1 NIPSTDLCATLLP
14 FLKWATKILLM
25 GTSRSLP
32 VLLPVID
39 GQRWSCHSC
48 GLCCR
53 TLVGHLT
60 AEERRRLD
68 GQGWA
73 QQLGVA
79 PYVKIGRGWA
89 LNKQPD
95 GACVFLDE
103 QNRCKIHAKFGEADK
118 PLACRIF
125 PFSVRP
131 VRGAWQA
138 SLRFDCPSVT
148 SSKGVALGGH
158 RGWLGE
164 LVGRIEHD
172 DESEDIADFHRGVR
186 ATVEELRTLTAR
198 LSRWLSD
205 GEKSMTDRLIGA
217 TRLTATLYGAK
228 LRKVRGPRFA
238 ELLDL
243 LLEALPRDCAT
254 RPELPTARQRAM
266 LRQYAFAHAEHVS
279 LAEMRSGLGGRW
291 AKRWQQLHSAKQF
304 LRGEGVVPNL
314 PGFDTQVTFAS
325 VEAVGPAVERG
336 EEIADLVRR
345 YLSARI
351 EGRTVF
357 GGGFYGWSVFAGL
370 GALWLL
376 TAATGWLA
384 RYHAAVERRTS
395 ISFEDFA
402 LALGI
407 VDRAA
412 TRLPALG
419 TMTEKARLSYLM
431 GDDGLARLMMAYAAL
446 EPVP

>member
-1 NIPSTDLCATLLP
+1 
-14 FLKWATKILLM
+14 M

-32 VLLPVID
+32 VILPVVD

-60 AEERRRLD
+60 DEERRRLD
-68 GQGWA
+68 EQGWA
-73 QQLGVA
+73 EQLRVA
-79 PYVKIGRGWA
+79 PYVKVGRGWA

-95 GACVFLDE
+95 GACVFLDD
-103 QNRCKIHAKFGEADK
+103 QNHCKIHAKFGEADK

-148 SSKGVALGGH
+148 ASKGQALGGH
-158 RGWLGE
+158 RSWLSE
-164 LVGRIEHD
+164 LVRRLDHRLDPNPTRQRGADVTD
-172 DESEDIADFHRGVR
+172 DDVADFQRGVH
-186 ATVEELRTLTAR
+186 ATAEELRTLTGR
-198 LSRWLSD
+198 LCRWLSNS
-205 GEKSMTDRLIGA
+205 ERPMTDRLFGA
-217 TRLTATLYGAK
+217 ARLTTTLYGAN
-228 LRKVRGPRFA
+228 LRKVRGPRFT

-243 LLEALPRDCAT
+243 LLDALPRECAT
-254 RPELPTARQRAM
+254 RPESPTARQRAM

-279 LAEMRSGLGGRW
+279 LREMRSGLGGRW
-291 AKRWQQLHSAKQF
+291 AKRWQQLNSAKRF
-304 LRGEGVVPNL
+304 LRGKGVVPNL
-314 PGFDTQVTFAS
+314 PGFDTQVTFES
-325 VEAVGPAVERG
+325 VEAVGYAVERG
-336 EEIADLVRR
+336 EEMADLVRR
-345 YLSARI
+345 YLTARI
-351 EGRTVF
+351 EGRSVF

-370 GALWLL
+370 GALWIS
-376 TAATGWLA
+376 TAAAGWLA

-395 ISFEDFA
+395 ISFENFA
-402 LALGI
+402 SALGI

-419 TMTEKARLSYLM
+419 TMTEKARVSYLM
-431 GDDGLARLMMAYAAL
+431 DDDGLARLVTAYAAL
-446 EPVP
+446 EATE

>member
-1 NIPSTDLCATLLP
+1 
-14 FLKWATKILLM
+14 M
-25 GTSRSLP
+25 GVSRSLP

-53 TLVGHLT
+53 SLVGHLT
-60 AEERRRLD
+60 DKERRRLD
-68 GQGWA
+68 EQGWV
-73 QQLGVA
+73 QQLGIA
-79 PYVKIGRGWA
+79 PYVKSGRRWA

-131 VRGAWQA
+131 VGEAWQA

-148 SSKGVALGGH
+148 SSKGKALEGH

-164 LVGRIEHD
+164 LAGQIQHG
-172 DESEDIADFHRGVR
+172 DESGEDLADFHRGVH
-186 ATVEELRTLTAR
+186 ATAEELRTLTAR
-198 LSRWLSD
+198 LSRWLSN
-205 GEKSMTDRLIGA
+205 GEKPMTDRLIGA
-217 TRLTATLYGAK
+217 ARLTATFYVAK

-254 RPELPTARQRAM
+254 RPEPPTARQRAM

-279 LAEMRSGLGGRW
+279 LMEMRSGLGGRW

-304 LRGEGVVPNL
+304 LRGEGLVPNL
-314 PGFDTQVTFAS
+314 PGFDTQVTFES
-325 VEAVGPAVERG
+325 VEAVGPVVERR
-336 EEIADLVRR
+336 EELADLMRR
-345 YLSARI
+345 YLTARI
-351 EGRTVF
+351 EGRTVY

-370 GALWLL
+370 GAMWLS
-376 TAATGWLA
+376 TAAAGWLA
-384 RYHAAVERRTS
+384 RYHAAAERRTS
-395 ISFEDFA
+395 ISFEDYA

-419 TMTEKARLSYLM
+419 TMTEKARVSYLM
-431 GDDGLARLMMAYAAL
+431 GDDGLARLMKAYAVL
-446 EPVP
+446 EQAP

>member
-1 NIPSTDLCATLLP
+1 MV
-14 FLKWATKILLM
+14 K
-25 GTSRSLP
+25 SLP
-32 VLLPVID
+32 VFLPVVD

-48 GLCCR
+48 GQCCR

-60 AEERRRLD
+60 DEERRRLD
-68 GQGWA
+68 EQDWA
-73 QQLGVA
+73 EQLGVA

-131 VRGAWQA
+131 AGPAWQA

-148 SSKGVALGGH
+148 SSKGQALGSH
-158 RGWLGE
+158 RGLLAE
-164 LVGRIEHD
+164 LVGQIKHG
-172 DESEDIADFHRGVR
+172 DESGEDLADFQRGLR
-186 ATVEELRTLTAR
+186 ATAEELRMLTAR
-198 LSRWLSD
+198 LSRWLSS
-205 GEKSMTDRLIGA
+205 GERPMTDRLIGA
-217 TRLTATLYGAK
+217 ARLTETLYGANLK
-228 LRKVRGPRFA
+228 KVRGSRFA

-243 LLEALPRDCAT
+243 LLDALPQDCAT
-254 RPELPTARQRAM
+254 RPEPPTARQRAM

-279 LAEMRSGLGGRW
+279 LAQMRSGLRGRW

-304 LRGEGVVPNL
+304 LRGKGAVPNL
-314 PGFDTQVTFAS
+314 PGIDKQVTFES

-357 GGGFYGWSVFAGL
+357 GRGFYGWPVFAGL
-370 GALWLL
+370 GALWLS
-376 TAATGWLA
+376 TAAAGWLA
-384 RYHAAVERRTS
+384 RYHAAAERRSS
-395 ISFEDFA
+395 IAFEDFA

-407 VDRAA
+407 IDRAA

-419 TMTEKARLSYLM
+419 TMTEKARVSYLM
-431 GDDGLARLMMAYAAL
+431 GDDGLARLLMAYAVL
-446 EPVP
+446 GSDQ

>member
-1 NIPSTDLCATLLP
+1 LRATVLP
-14 FLKWATKILLM
+14 LPNWARKILSM
-25 GTSRSLP
+25 GMSRPLP

-60 AEERRRLD
+60 DEERRRLD
-68 GQGWA
+68 EQEWA

-148 SSKGVALGGH
+148 ASKGQALGGH

-164 LVGRIEHD
+164 LAGEIEHGGES
-172 DESEDIADFHRGVR
+172 DEDVADFHRGVR
-186 ATVEELRTLTAR
+186 ATVEELRTLTGR
-198 LSRWLSD
+198 LSRWLTH
-205 GEKSMTDRLIGA
+205 GELPMTNRLIGA
-217 TRLTATLYGAK
+217 ARLTATLYGAK

-243 LLEALPRDCAT
+243 LLDALPRECAT
-254 RPELPTARQRAM
+254 RPEPPTARQRAM

-314 PGFDTQVTFAS
+314 PGFDTQVTFES
-325 VEAVGPAVERG
+325 VEAVGPAVEQG
-336 EEIADLVRR
+336 EEIADLTRR
-345 YLSARI
+345 YLTARI
-351 EGRTVF
+351 EGRTVY

-370 GALWLL
+370 GALCLS
-376 TAATGWLA
+376 TAAAGWLA
-384 RYHAAVERRTS
+384 RYHAATARRTS
-395 ISFEDFA
+395 ISIEDFS

-419 TMTEKARLSYLM
+419 TMTEKARVAYLM
-431 GDDGLARLMMAYAAL
+431 GDDGLARLMTAYAGL
-446 EPVP
+446 ESSR

>member
-1 NIPSTDLCATLLP
+1 
-14 FLKWATKILLM
+14 
-25 GTSRSLP
+25 
-32 VLLPVID
+32 
-39 GQRWSCHSC
+39 
-48 GLCCR
+48 LCCR

-60 AEERRRLD
+60 DEERRRID
-68 GQGWA
+68 EQGWA

-138 SLRFDCPSVT
+138 SLRFDCPST
-148 SSKGVALGGH
+148 TGSKGQPITGH
-158 RGWLGE
+158 QGWLNE
-164 LVGRIEHD
+164 LVRQLDHD
-172 DESEDIADFHRGVR
+172 DESGEDLADFQRGVH
-186 ATVEELRTLTAR
+186 ATAEELRTLTAR
-198 LSRWLSD
+198 LPRWLSN
-205 GEKSMTDRLIGA
+205 GERPMTDRLIGA
-217 TRLTATLYGAK
+217 TRLTATLYGAN

-243 LLEALPRDCAT
+243 LLEALPRDSAT
-254 RPELPTARQRAM
+254 RSKLPTARQRAM

-314 PGFDTQVTFAS
+314 PGFDAQVTFES

-336 EEIADLVRR
+336 EELADLVRR

-357 GGGFYGWSVFAGL
+357 GGGFYGWPVFAGL
-370 GALWLL
+370 GALWLS
-376 TAATGWLA
+376 TAAAGWLA

-395 ISFEDFA
+395 ISFEDYA

-419 TMTEKARLSYLM
+419 TMTEKARVSYLM
-431 GDDGLARLMMAYAAL
+431 GDDGLARLMTAYAAL
-446 EPVP
+446 ELGR

>member
-1 NIPSTDLCATLLP
+1 
-14 FLKWATKILLM
+14 M
-25 GTSRSLP
+25 GLSRSLP
-32 VLLPVID
+32 VLLPVIE

-68 GQGWA
+68 EQGWS

-79 PYVKIGRGWA
+79 PYVKVGRGWA

-131 VRGAWQA
+131 VGGAWQA

-148 SSKGVALGGH
+148 ASKGQALGGH

-164 LVGRIEHD
+164 LVGQMVRD
-172 DESEDIADFHRGVR
+172 WNLAPDENLAPEESGEDIADFHRGVH
-186 ATVEELRTLTAR
+186 ATAEELRTLSAR
-198 LSRWLSD
+198 LSRWLST
-205 GEKSMTDRLIGA
+205 GERPMTDRLIGA
-217 TRLTATLYGAK
+217 ARLTATLYGAN
-228 LRKVRGPRFA
+228 LRKVRGARFT

-243 LLEALPRDCAT
+243 LLEALPRECAM
-254 RPELPTARQRAM
+254 RPEPPTARQRAM

-279 LAEMRSGLGGRW
+279 LAELRSGLGGRW

-314 PGFDTQVTFAS
+314 PGFDAQVTFES
-325 VEAVGPAVERG
+325 VEAVGPAVERR

-345 YLSARI
+345 YLNARI
-351 EGRTVF
+351 EGRTIL
-357 GGGFYGWSVFAGL
+357 GGGFYGWPVFAGL
-370 GALWLL
+370 GALWLS
-376 TAATGWLA
+376 TAAAGWLA
-384 RYHAAVERRTS
+384 RYHAAAEGCTS
-395 ISFEDFA
+395 IAFEDFA
-402 LALGI
+402 FALGI

-419 TMTEKARLSYLM
+419 TMTEKARVSYLM
-431 GDDGLARLMMAYAAL
+431 GDDGLARLMTAYAVL
-446 EPVP
+446 ESAP

>member
-1 NIPSTDLCATLLP
+1 MQLPEAFSYADLLRWP
-14 FLKWATKILLM
+14 KWATKIPLM
-25 GTSRSLP
+25 VKSLP
-32 VLLPVID
+32 ILLPVVD

-60 AEERRRLD
+60 DEERRRID
-68 GQGWA
+68 RQGWA
-73 QQLGVA
+73 EELGVA
-79 PYVKIGRGWA
+79 AYVKVGRGWA

-148 SSKGVALGGH
+148 ESKGQALGGH

-164 LVGRIEHD
+164 LAGHIEHG
-172 DESEDIADFHRGVR
+172 DESEDVAVFQRGVR
-186 ATVEELRTLTAR
+186 ATTEELRTLMGR
-198 LSRWLSD
+198 LSRWLAN
-205 GEKSMTDRLIGA
+205 GERPMTDRLMGA
-217 TRLTATLYGAK
+217 TRLTTTLYGAK
-228 LRKVRGPRFA
+228 LRNVRGPRFA

-243 LLEALPRDCAT
+243 LFDALPRECAT
-254 RPELPTARQRAM
+254 RPAPPTVRQRAM

-291 AKRWQQLHSAKQF
+291 AKRWQQLGSARRF

-314 PGFDTQVTFAS
+314 PGFQTPVTFES
-325 VEAVGPAVERG
+325 VEAVETAVERG

-345 YLSARI
+345 YLTARI
-351 EGRTVF
+351 EGRTIF

-370 GALWLL
+370 GALWLS
-376 TAATGWLA
+376 TAAAGWLA
-384 RYHAAVERRTS
+384 RYHAAVERRKS
-395 ISFEDFA
+395 ISFENMA

-419 TMTEKARLSYLM
+419 TMTEKARVSYLL
-431 GDDGLARLMMAYAAL
+431 GDDGLARLVTAYTAL
-446 EPVP
+446 ESTK

>member
-1 NIPSTDLCATLLP
+1 MVKT
-14 FLKWATKILLM
+14 
-25 GTSRSLP
+25 LP

-60 AEERRRLD
+60 DEERTRLD
-68 GQGWA
+68 EQGWA

-138 SLRFDCPSVT
+138 SLRFDCPST
-148 SSKGVALGGH
+148 TASKGQTIAGH
-158 RGWLGE
+158 RGWLSE
-164 LVGRIEHD
+164 LVRQLDH
-172 DESEDIADFHRGVR
+172 DESAEDDTADFHRGVH
-186 ATVEELRTLTAR
+186 ATAEELRTLTAR
-198 LSRWLSD
+198 LSRWLSN
-205 GEKSMTDRLIGA
+205 GERPMTDRLIGA
-217 TRLTATLYGAK
+217 TRLTATLYGAN

-243 LLEALPRDCAT
+243 LLDALPRDCAT
-254 RPELPTARQRAM
+254 RPEPPTARQQAM

-304 LRGEGVVPNL
+304 LRGEGIVPNL
-314 PGFDTQVTFAS
+314 PGFDTQVTFES
-325 VEAVGPAVERG
+325 VEAVGPAVERR

-351 EGRTVF
+351 EGRTVY

-370 GALWLL
+370 GAMWLS
-376 TAATGWLA
+376 TAAAGWLA

-395 ISFEDFA
+395 ISFQDYA

-419 TMTEKARLSYLM
+419 TMTEKARVSYLM
-431 GDDGLARLMMAYAAL
+431 GDDGLARLMMAYAVL
-446 EPVP
+446 ESAP

>member
-1 NIPSTDLCATLLP
+1 
-14 FLKWATKILLM
+14 M
-25 GTSRSLP
+25 GLSRSLP
-32 VLLPVID
+32 VLLPAID

-60 AEERRRLD
+60 AAERRRLD
-68 GQGWA
+68 EQGWA
-73 QQLGVA
+73 QELGVE

-148 SSKGVALGGH
+148 SSKGQTLGGH

-164 LVGRIEHD
+164 LAGQINHG
-172 DESEDIADFHRGVR
+172 DESEDVADFHRGVH
-186 ATVEELRTLTAR
+186 ATAEELRTLVGR

-205 GEKSMTDRLIGA
+205 GERPMTDRLIGA
-217 TRLTATLYGAK
+217 THLTATLYGAK
-228 LRKVRGPRFA
+228 LRRVRGPRFA

-243 LLEALPRDCAT
+243 LLEALPLDCAT
-254 RPELPTARQRAM
+254 QPKPPTAKQRAM
-266 LRQYAFAHAEHVS
+266 LRQYAFAHAEHVT
-279 LAEMRSGLGGRW
+279 LAEMRSGLAGRW
-291 AKRWQQLHSAKQF
+291 AKRWQQLQSAKQF

-314 PGFDTQVTFAS
+314 PGFDTQVTFES
-325 VEAVGPAVERG
+325 VDAVGPAVERL
-336 EEIADLVRR
+336 EEIADLARR
-345 YLSARI
+345 YLTARI
-351 EGRTVF
+351 EGRTVY
-357 GGGFYGWSVFAGL
+357 GGGFYGWPVFSGL
-370 GALWLL
+370 GALWLS
-376 TAATGWLA
+376 TAAAGWLA
-384 RYHAAVERRTS
+384 RYHAAVERRRS
-395 ISFEDFA
+395 ISFEDYA

-419 TMTEKARLSYLM
+419 TMTEKARVSYLM
-431 GDDGLARLMMAYAAL
+431 GDDGLARLMMAYAVL
-446 EPVP
+446 E

>member
-1 NIPSTDLCATLLP
+1 MV
-14 FLKWATKILLM
+14 K
-25 GTSRSLP
+25 SLP
-32 VLLPVID
+32 ILLPVIE

-60 AEERRRLD
+60 DAERRRLD
-68 GQGWA
+68 EQGWA

-79 PYVKIGRGWA
+79 PYVKIGSGWA

-103 QNRCKIHAKFGEADK
+103 QNRCKIHAKYGEADK

-131 VRGAWQA
+131 AGKAWQA

-148 SSKGVALGGH
+148 ASKGQPITGH
-158 RGWLGE
+158 RGWVGE
-164 LVGRIEHD
+164 LVGRMAPNRSLAP
-172 DESEDIADFHRGVR
+172 DESGEDTADFHRGVH
-186 ATVEELRTLTAR
+186 ATAEELRTLTAR
-198 LSRWLSD
+198 LSRWLYD
-205 GEKSMTDRLIGA
+205 GTGARLESRTSMTDRLIGA
-217 TRLTATLYGAK
+217 ARLTATLYDAN

-243 LLEALPRDCAT
+243 LVDALPRDCAT
-254 RPELPTARQRAM
+254 RPEPPTSRQRAM

-291 AKRWQQLHSAKQF
+291 AKRWQQLRGAKQF
-304 LRGEGVVPNL
+304 LRGEGAVPNL
-314 PGFDTQVTFAS
+314 PGFDTQVTFES
-325 VEAVGPAVERG
+325 VEAVGPAMERG

-351 EGRTVF
+351 EGRSVF
-357 GGGFYGWSVFAGL
+357 GGGFYGWPVFAGL
-370 GALWLL
+370 GALWLS
-376 TAATGWLA
+376 TAAAGWLA
-384 RYHAAVERRTS
+384 RYHASVEGRTS
-395 ISFEDFA
+395 ISFEDYA
-402 LALGI
+402 MALGI

-431 GDDGLARLMMAYAAL
+431 GDDGLARLLAAYTVL
-446 EPVP
+446 EPAP

>member
-1 NIPSTDLCATLLP
+1 VKS
-14 FLKWATKILLM
+14 
-25 GTSRSLP
+25 G
-32 VLLPVID
+32 
-39 GQRWSCHSC
+39 
-48 GLCCR
+48 
-53 TLVGHLT
+53 
-60 AEERRRLD
+60 RR
-68 GQGWA
+68 
-73 QQLGVA
+73 
-79 PYVKIGRGWA
+79 WA

-131 VRGAWQA
+131 VGEAWQA

-148 SSKGVALGGH
+148 SSKGKALEGH

-164 LVGRIEHD
+164 LAGQIQHG
-172 DESEDIADFHRGVR
+172 DESGEDLADFHRGVH
-186 ATVEELRTLTAR
+186 ATAEELRTLTAR
-198 LSRWLSD
+198 LSRWLSN
-205 GEKSMTDRLIGA
+205 GEKPMTDRLIGA
-217 TRLTATLYGAK
+217 ARLTATFYVAK

-254 RPELPTARQRAM
+254 RPEPPTARQRAM

-279 LAEMRSGLGGRW
+279 LMEMRSGLGGRW

-304 LRGEGVVPNL
+304 LRGEGLVPNL
-314 PGFDTQVTFAS
+314 PGFDTQVTFES
-325 VEAVGPAVERG
+325 VEAVGPVVERR
-336 EEIADLVRR
+336 EELADLMRR
-345 YLSARI
+345 YLTARI
-351 EGRTVF
+351 EGRTVY

-370 GALWLL
+370 GAMWLS
-376 TAATGWLA
+376 TAAAGWLA
-384 RYHAAVERRTS
+384 RYHAAAERRTS
-395 ISFEDFA
+395 ISFEDYA

-419 TMTEKARLSYLM
+419 TMTEKARVSYLM
-431 GDDGLARLMMAYAAL
+431 GDDGLARLMKAYAVL
-446 EPVP
+446 EQAP

>member
-1 NIPSTDLCATLLP
+1 
-14 FLKWATKILLM
+14 M
-25 GTSRSLP
+25 GVSLSLP

-60 AEERRRLD
+60 GEERRRLD
-68 GQGWA
+68 EQGWA

-79 PYVKIGRGWA
+79 PYVKIGRVWA

-148 SSKGVALGGH
+148 ASKGQALGGH
-158 RGWLGE
+158 RSWLGE
-164 LVGRIEHD
+164 LVGQIEHG
-172 DESEDIADFHRGVR
+172 DESGEDLADFQRGVR

-198 LSRWLSD
+198 LSRWLSN
-205 GEKSMTDRLIGA
+205 GTGARLESRTSMTNRLIGA

-238 ELLDL
+238 ELLNL

-254 RPELPTARQRAM
+254 RPEPPTARQRAM

-279 LAEMRSGLGGRW
+279 LAEIRSGLGGRW

-304 LRGEGVVPNL
+304 LRGKGVVPNL
-314 PGFDTQVTFAS
+314 PGFDTQVTFES
-325 VEAVGPAVERG
+325 VEAVGPAVEQR
-336 EEIADLVRR
+336 EEIADLTRR
-345 YLSARI
+345 YLTARI
-351 EGRTVF
+351 EGRTVV

-370 GALWLL
+370 GALWLS
-376 TAATGWLA
+376 TAAAGWLA

-395 ISFEDFA
+395 ISFEDYA

-419 TMTEKARLSYLM
+419 TMTEKARVRYLM
-431 GDDGLARLMMAYAAL
+431 GDDGLARLMMAYAVL
-446 EPVP
+446 EPAQ